1 MTSVS
6 WIFNKFNKGKTDT
19 SYSIGK
25 YFIVSTFS
33 QSDSNT
39 ISSELDN
46 NTKIYLADS
55 DGVLSIDGE
64 KDFPNGLTKKQEPD
78 STTQGTLITMEK
90 GDNKY
95 AFSRPYG
102 NWILH
107 RKDKNNM
114 FLLYN
119 PLPRPESDAFIENK
133 GTQEMKNIVL
143 DSCTQNKGKDPVCVC
158 LDGPEDNEK
167 FCMDNLLTLQTRKD
181 YQRLDNRSYGETE
194 KVCGCAN
201 TKCIKTHPLN
211 QKHFRKEGTINKCPD
226 SINIAVCNTSISAG
240 RDFKA
245 GDVNVAQSC
254 GQSSPAPPP
263 AASAPDVST
272 PSAPAS
278 SPPPPSAPAAPQK
291 PSLSTVSIPKTT
303 PAAPVAKQ
311 PVSLPAK
318 QPVAPVSKQPP
329 AKPASNTKLY
339 LIIGGIVFLL
349 ILILVLVFAFSGDD
363 APPAVAPAAP
373 PAVAPAAPPA
383 VAQFLKRRRY

>member
-33 QSDSNT
+33 QADSNT

-64 KDFPNGLTKKQEPD
+64 KDFPNGLTKKQEPG

-107 RKDKNNM
+107 RKDRNNM

-254 GQSSPAPPP
+254 GQSSPAPP
-263 AASAPDVST
+263 AASDPP

-278 SPPPPSAPAAPQK
+278 SPPTPSATASAPVAPK

-311 PVSLPAK
+311 PVSPPAKKPTVTPAAK
-318 QPVAPVSKQPP
+318 QPA

-363 APPAVAPAAP
+363 APPAVAPA
-373 PAVAPAAPPA
+373 

>member
-6 WIFNKFNKGKTDT
+6 WIFNKFNKGKTDS

-39 ISSELDN
+39 ISSALDI

-64 KDFPNGLTKKQEPD
+64 KDFPNGLTKKQEPG
-78 STTQGTLITMEK
+78 STTQGTLISMEK

-102 NWILH
+102 NWILY

-119 PLPRPESDAFIENK
+119 PLPRPESDAFIENR
-133 GTQEMKNIVL
+133 GTQEMKDIVL
-143 DSCTQNKGKDPVCVC
+143 DSCTQNNGKDPVCVC

-167 FCMDNLLTLQTRKD
+167 FCMDNLLTVQTRKD

-263 AASAPDVST
+263 SSSPTPSATST
-272 PSAPAS
+272 PSVPSATSTPS
-278 SPPPPSAPAAPQK
+278 VPSAPPAPSAPPK
-291 PSLSTVSIPKTT
+291 PSLSTISIPKTT
-303 PAAPVAKQ
+303 STPIPTPQVAQRVSGPSVPQKQ
-311 PVSLPAK
+311 
-318 QPVAPVSKQPP
+318 
-329 AKPASNTKLY
+329 PASNTKLY

-363 APPAVAPAAP
+363 APPAVS
-373 PAVAPAAPPA
+373 
-383 VAQFLKRRRY
+383 QFLKRRRY

>member
-6 WIFNKFNKGKTDT
+6 WIFNKFNKGKTDS
-19 SYSIGK
+19 SYNIGK

-39 ISSELDN
+39 ISSALDI

-64 KDFPNGLTKKQEPD
+64 KDFPNGLTKKQEPG
-78 STTQGTLITMEK
+78 STTQGTLISMEK

-102 NWILH
+102 NWILY

-119 PLPRPESDAFIENK
+119 PLPRPESDAFIENR
-133 GTQEMKNIVL
+133 GTQEMKDIVL
-143 DSCTQNKGKDPVCVC
+143 DSCTQNNGKDPVCVC

-167 FCMDNLLTLQTRKD
+167 FCMDNLLTVQTRKD

-263 AASAPDVST
+263 SSSPTPSATST
-272 PSAPAS
+272 PSV
-278 SPPPPSAPAAPQK
+278 PSAPPAPSAPPK

-303 PAAPVAKQ
+303 STPIPTPQ
-311 PVSLPAK
+311 
-318 QPVAPVSKQPP
+318 VAPRVSGPSDPQKQ
-329 AKPASNTKLY
+329 PASNTKLY

-363 APPAVAPAAP
+363 APPAVS
-373 PAVAPAAPPA
+373 
-383 VAQFLKRRRY
+383 QFLKRRRY